1 MLSDN
6 CVGGAITS
14 HLVRL
19 STDQA
24 VCVRALAGD
33 IAGCVL
39 GKKISSQSAS
49 LRQGVQMGTGKF
61 NAEGNPAMD

>member
-6 CVGGAITS
+6 CVGGAMAS
-14 HLVRL
+14 YLVRL
-19 STDQA
+19 CTDRA

-33 IAGCVL
+33 IAGCFH

-49 LRQGVQMGTGKF
+49 LRQGVQMGTGIF